1 MEIVIKIAPPA
12 LALIMLGLGMSL
24 KVQDFIRVVKFPIDF
39 LVGFICQMLVL
50 PIIAFALIKLLNTP
64 IELALGVMIIAAAPG
79 GVTSNVL
86 TKFANGDVALSISL
100 TAIISLISI
109 VSVPF
114 IIFLSIDLLNIDY
127 VSKDIS
133 MMSISLKMFFVV
145 TVPVIIGMTFRHF
158 SNEKPTL
165 KGFILAVILFF
176 PAAIGIIIGYF
187 SKGFIA
193 KNDLLFQKIS
203 AILFAVVFAAIYIEE
218 WNKIVSF
225 ITRAGF
231 IALIL
236 NIVMMIVGF
245 YVAKFFSTGVAQ
257 QRCIS
262 LECGLQNGTL
272 AVFVSTQLFDKMVYV
287 VPTAA
292 YALIM
297 MITSIIFVF
306 IIKKNT

>member
-1 MEIVIKIAPPA
+1 MAIVTKIAPIA

-24 KVQDFIRVVKFPIDF
+24 KIQDFVRVVKFPKDF
-39 LVGFICQMLVL
+39 LAGFFCQMIVL

-79 GVTSNVL
+79 GVTSNVF
-86 TKFANGDVALSISL
+86 TKFADGDVALSITL

-114 IIFLSIDLLNIDY
+114 IVFLSIDLLNIDY
-127 VSKDIS
+127 VLKDIS
-133 MMSISLKMFFVV
+133 MLSISLKMFFVV
-145 TVPVIIGMTFRHF
+145 TIPVLVGMIIRHF
-158 SNEKPTL
+158 SES
-165 KGFILAVILFF
+165 FILNNI
-176 PAAIGIIIGYF
+176 
-187 SKGFIA
+187 
-193 KNDLLFQKIS
+193 LLFQRIS
-203 AILFAVVFAAIYIEE
+203 IALFAIVFIAIYIEE
-218 WNKIVSF
+218 WDNIVSF
-225 ITRAGF
+225 IVRAGF

-245 YVAKFFSTGVAQ
+245 YVAKFFATGVAQ

-272 AVFVSTQLFDKMVYV
+272 AVFVSTQLFDEMIYI

-292 YALIM
+292 YALVM
-297 MITSIIFVF
+297 MVTSLIFLYL
-306 IIKKNT
+306 IKKNT

>member
-1 MEIVIKIAPPA
+1 
-12 LALIMLGLGMSL
+12 
-24 KVQDFIRVVKFPIDF
+24 
-39 LVGFICQMLVL
+39 LVGFFCQMIVL

-86 TKFANGDVALSISL
+86 TKFADGDVALSITL

-127 VSKDIS
+127 VLKDIS
-133 MMSISLKMFFVV
+133 MLSISLKMFFVV
-145 TVPVIIGMTFRHF
+145 TIPVLVGMIIRHF
-158 SNEKPTL
+158 SES
-165 KGFILAVILFF
+165 FILNNI
-176 PAAIGIIIGYF
+176 
-187 SKGFIA
+187 
-193 KNDLLFQKIS
+193 LLFQRIS
-203 AILFAVVFAAIYIEE
+203 IALFAIVFIAIYIEE
-218 WNKIVSF
+218 WDNIVSF
-225 ITRAGF
+225 IVRAGF

-245 YVAKFFSTGVAQ
+245 YVAKFFATGVAQ

-272 AVFVSTQLFDKMVYV
+272 AVFVSTQLFDEMIYI

-292 YALIM
+292 YALVM
-297 MITSIIFVF
+297 MVTSLIFLYL
-306 IIKKNT
+306 IKKNT